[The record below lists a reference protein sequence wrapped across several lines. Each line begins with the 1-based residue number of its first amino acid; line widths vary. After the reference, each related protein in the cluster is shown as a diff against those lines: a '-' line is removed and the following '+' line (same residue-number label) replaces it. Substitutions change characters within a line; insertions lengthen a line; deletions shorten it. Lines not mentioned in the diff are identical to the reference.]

1 MNEQTTASI
10 DKMMESIRKLLA
22 VADDTA
28 TTPEAAASY
37 RAKAEM
43 LITKYRIDA
52 EAVYAK
58 STNLNFSTP
67 IERDMVMCNFS
78 SDYSNTYYSIMWWV
92 ANHVGARIITTT
104 RTSATGGIDYVA
116 KLTGFEVDLRFAEIL
131 YTSAFLA
138 FQAHTEPTDDPAVDA
153 ETNTIFRLRHTG
165 RMTRGEIATMLWGKQ
180 SSAGNGKVQKVY
192 EREATRRGVPFVSG
206 RGVNRDEFLGVY
218 ADAFVNEFYW
228 RLLAAR
234 QAANKATG
242 NGPEMVLANRQGRV
256 DEAFYVNH
264 PRMRP
269 QPADGTAEPYV
280 DTRSEAEKKESERA
294 ERKERLAQ
302 AKLRNSPAGQAG
314 WKAGKQAAASVDL
327 GGIRTSG
334 RIGND

>member
-1 MNEQTTASI
+1 
-10 DKMMESIRKLLA
+10 
-22 VADDTA
+22 VAEDSA
-28 TTPEAAASY
+28 TPPEAAASY
-37 RAKAEM
+37 RGKAET
-43 LITKYRIDA
+43 LILKYRLDA
-52 EAVYAK
+52 EEVYAK

-67 IERDMVMCNFS
+67 IEREMVMCDYM
-78 SDYSNTYYSIMWWV
+78 SDYSDTYLNIMWYV
-92 ANHVGARIITTT
+92 VLHVGGRMVTTT
-104 RTSATGGIDYVA
+104 RRTTEGKVEYLA
-116 KLTGFEVDLRFAEIL
+116 KVTGFEVDLRFAEII
-131 YTSAFLA
+131 YTAAFLA

-165 RMTRGEIATMLWGKQ
+165 RMTRGQIAVYLWGKE

-206 RGVNRDEFLGVY
+206 RGVNRGEFLGVY
-218 ADAFVNEFYW
+218 SDAFVNEFYW
-228 RLLAAR
+228 RLAAAR

-242 NGPEMVLANRQGRV
+242 NGPEMVLAGRQERV

-269 QPADGTAEPYV
+269 QPVRLGSDEAYV
-280 DTRSEAEKKESERA
+280 DTRSEAEKKA
-294 ERKERLAQ
+294 AERLARKSRLAE

-314 WKAGKQAAASVDL
+314 WKAGREAAASVDL
-327 GGIRTSG
+327 GGIKTSG